1 MVGTAHWMAPEVVTS
16 SPYGPKVD
24 IWSLGIVTIEMVE
37 GEPPYFEHT
46 AAMARCL
53 IRQNGTPQLQEPR
66 RLSALL
72 RDFLECSLEPDEER
86 RWSAQEL
93 LQGTKAA
100 SAPPLAPC
108 ASKEEAKEEA
118 KEEED
123 SSELPAVLGDDG
135 ELPSVPGDESKHP
148 TVWEYNSEAP
158 VVWDEDGGHHPVWDE
173 DSEAPV
179 PWEKDDGHLPA
190 WDEDRGHPVIWEEEA
205 AILPAWEED
214 SKRPMAWKEDQEPAA
229 FWEEDGEPPS
239 AWEEDTEPPSAAGSW
254 AEHSDSSTALQPESR
269 EEWCLMQLRSTVSVG
284 EPAEKYLELEQ
295 VGQGAFGTVYKGLDR
310 ATGGEVAI
318 KKMSLRGQ
326 NRERAVNEILVL
338 KDKKNPNIVSSLDSF
353 LVDEDLW
360 LVMEYMDGGT
370 LQDVVRQTRMAEGE
384 MAAVSRECLQ
394 GLDFLHSNRVIH
406 RDLKSSNILLA
417 TDGSVKLADFGLCA
431 QLSPEQEQRSSMV
444 GTAHWMA
451 PEVVTS
457 SPYGPKVDIWSLGI
471 VTIEMVEG
479 EPPYFKHTAAMARC
493 LIRQNGTPQLQ
504 EPRRLSAL
512 LRDFLECSLEPDE
525 ERRWSAQELLQHPF
539 LSSAKPLSSLSPLI
553 AAAKQLKE
561 QRRT

>member
-1 MVGTAHWMAPEVVTS
+1 MW
-16 SPYGPKVD
+16 
-24 IWSLGIVTIEMVE
+24 
-37 GEPPYFEHT
+37 F
-46 AAMARCL
+46 
-53 IRQNGTPQLQEPR
+53 
-66 RLSALL
+66 LS
-72 RDFLECSLEPDEER
+72 
-86 RWSAQEL
+86 
-93 LQGTKAA
+93 G
-100 SAPPLAPC
+100 
-108 ASKEEAKEEA
+108 
-118 KEEED
+118 
-123 SSELPAVLGDDG
+123 
-135 ELPSVPGDESKHP
+135 
-148 TVWEYNSEAP
+148 
-158 VVWDEDGGHHPVWDE
+158 
-173 DSEAPV
+173 
-179 PWEKDDGHLPA
+179 
-190 WDEDRGHPVIWEEEA
+190 
-205 AILPAWEED
+205 
-214 SKRPMAWKEDQEPAA
+214 
-229 FWEEDGEPPS
+229 
-239 AWEEDTEPPSAAGSW
+239 
-254 AEHSDSSTALQPESR
+254 
-269 EEWCLMQLRSTVSVG
+269 STVSVG

-295 VGQGAFGTVYKGLDR
+295 VGQGAFGTVSKGLDR

-326 NRERAVNEILVL
+326 NGERAVNEILVL

-479 EPPYFKHTAAMARC
+479 EPPYFEHTGAMARC

-525 ERRWSAQELLQHPF
+525 ERRWSAQELLQVDAKRLQGKQQREGGVFSWGPPPIVSGLAAFHMLRQQNPR
-539 LSSAKPLSSLSPLI
+539 LVWLGRVLCRSSGPGAPQGAGTSSSRSGGSEPCL
-553 AAAKQLKE
+553 
-561 QRRT
+561 T

>member
-1 MVGTAHWMAPEVVTS
+1 MW
-16 SPYGPKVD
+16 
-24 IWSLGIVTIEMVE
+24 
-37 GEPPYFEHT
+37 F
-46 AAMARCL
+46 
-53 IRQNGTPQLQEPR
+53 
-66 RLSALL
+66 LS
-72 RDFLECSLEPDEER
+72 
-86 RWSAQEL
+86 
-93 LQGTKAA
+93 G
-100 SAPPLAPC
+100 
-108 ASKEEAKEEA
+108 
-118 KEEED
+118 
-123 SSELPAVLGDDG
+123 
-135 ELPSVPGDESKHP
+135 
-148 TVWEYNSEAP
+148 
-158 VVWDEDGGHHPVWDE
+158 
-173 DSEAPV
+173 
-179 PWEKDDGHLPA
+179 
-190 WDEDRGHPVIWEEEA
+190 
-205 AILPAWEED
+205 
-214 SKRPMAWKEDQEPAA
+214 
-229 FWEEDGEPPS
+229 
-239 AWEEDTEPPSAAGSW
+239 
-254 AEHSDSSTALQPESR
+254 
-269 EEWCLMQLRSTVSVG
+269 STVSVG

-295 VGQGAFGTVYKGLDR
+295 VGQGAFGTVSKGLDR

-326 NRERAVNEILVL
+326 NGERAVNEILVL

-479 EPPYFKHTAAMARC
+479 EPPYFEHTAAMARC

-512 LRDFLECSLEPDE
+512 LRDFLECSLEADE

-553 AAAKQLKE
+553 TAAKQLRE